1 MIPKIIHYCWF
12 GKGEMPDT
20 AKKCI
25 ESWKKILPE
34 YKLICWN
41 EESFD
46 ISCNEYVKEA
56 YDAKKYAFVSDY
68 VRLYALVNFGGIYMD
83 TDVEVLKPLDEYLNY
98 VAFSGFE
105 NELFIPTGIM
115 ACEKGYKCFVD
126 LLNQYND
133 RHFIMPDGSYDL
145 TTNVKVITDYYV
157 HLGLCMNNSR
167 QIISDFLL
175 MPSITFC
182 PAPEDIRKANMEK
195 IVTIHYK
202 NGSWLSKKAK
212 KDSFLYKVKIQ
223 IKKYMKIVLG
233 RERYGDFMRF
243 IYKKKNK

>member
-1 MIPKIIHYCWF
+1 M
-12 GKGEMPDT
+12 
-20 AKKCI
+20 
-25 ESWKKILPE
+25 PE

-115 ACEKGYKCFVD
+115 ACEKGYKATPHSCQ
-126 LLNQYND
+126 NEK
-133 RHFIMPDGSYDL
+133 
-145 TTNVKVITDYYV
+145 KVI
-157 HLGLCMNNSR
+157 
-167 QIISDFLL
+167 
-175 MPSITFC
+175 
-182 PAPEDIRKANMEK
+182 
-195 IVTIHYK
+195 
-202 NGSWLSKKAK
+202 
-212 KDSFLYKVKIQ
+212 
-223 IKKYMKIVLG
+223 
-233 RERYGDFMRF
+233 
-243 IYKKKNK
+243 